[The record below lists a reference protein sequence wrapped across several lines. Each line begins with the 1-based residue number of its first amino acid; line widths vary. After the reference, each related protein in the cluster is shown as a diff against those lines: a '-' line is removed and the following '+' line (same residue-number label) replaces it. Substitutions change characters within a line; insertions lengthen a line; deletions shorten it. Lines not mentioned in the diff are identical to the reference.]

1 MPLRIQKH
9 HGLSA
14 SPVILPYACLDL
26 HRLYL
31 KLYHAAFRISLP
43 HLRIVT
49 LLPRLYPLILCLC
62 RRRVTHLGGQLFPIC
77 DGQLTV
83 GQHVTYVAVSQQH
96 QRARLSDCKVR
107 LAYMAKA
114 L

>member
-1 MPLRIQKH
+1 M
-9 HGLSA
+9 
-14 SPVILPYACLDL
+14 

-31 KLYHAAFRISLP
+31 KLYHTAFRISLP

-62 RRRVTHLGGQLFPIC
+62 RRGVTHFGGQLFPIS

-83 GQHVTYVAVSQQH
+83 GHHVTYVAVSQQC
-96 QRARLSDCKVR
+96 QRARLSE
-107 LAYMAKA
+107 
-114 L
+114 